1 VRDWASDSDIAP
13 QGESG
18 LIKQR
23 SMEDINRQFD
33 PEAFLDILYAHLKQI
48 GGADSLTMESN
59 LYVLG
64 LDSMAAVNLLLE
76 LEEIYG
82 VVFPD
87 TILTESTFE
96 TPMALKSAIVS
107 LI

>member
-1 VRDWASDSDIAP
+1 
-13 QGESG
+13 
-18 LIKQR
+18 
-23 SMEDINRQFD
+23 MEDINKQLD
-33 PEAFLDILYAHLKQI
+33 AEVFLGILCSHLKQI
-48 GGADSLTMESN
+48 GDGDSLTMESN

-76 LEEIYG
+76 LEEIFG

-87 TILTESTFE
+87 SFLTESTFE
-96 TPMALKSAIVS
+96 TPMTLKATIVS

>member
-1 VRDWASDSDIAP
+1 
-13 QGESG
+13 
-18 LIKQR
+18 
-23 SMEDINRQFD
+23 MEDISKQFD
-33 PEAFLDILYAHLKQI
+33 TEAFLGILCSHLKQI
-48 GGADSLTMESN
+48 GEGNSLAMESN

-82 VVFPD
+82 VIFPD
-87 TILTESTFE
+87 TLLTESTFE
-96 TPMALKSAIVS
+96 TPMALRSAIVS

>member
-1 VRDWASDSDIAP
+1 
-13 QGESG
+13 
-18 LIKQR
+18 
-23 SMEDINRQFD
+23 MEDINKQLD
-33 PEAFLDILYAHLKQI
+33 AEAFLGILCSHLQQT
-48 GGADSLTMESN
+48 GGGDSLTMESN

-76 LEEIYG
+76 LEEIFG

-87 TILTESTFE
+87 TLLTESTFE

-107 LI
+107 LR